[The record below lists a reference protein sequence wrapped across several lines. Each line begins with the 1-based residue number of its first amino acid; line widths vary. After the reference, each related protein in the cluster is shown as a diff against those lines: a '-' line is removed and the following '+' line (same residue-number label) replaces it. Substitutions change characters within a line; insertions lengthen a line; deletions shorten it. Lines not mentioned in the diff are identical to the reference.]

1 MEWDRETLIQ
11 ILIEEARNPRMRGR
25 LEDAD
30 VTVSGG
36 NPGCGDVVHIYLK
49 GTGDGHGIADVRF
62 EGSGCNVSQAA
73 ASMLLQKVV
82 DEGLTMDQVLDL
94 RGEDMKQ
101 FVGESALA
109 TRPRCAT
116 LALSTL
122 KEAVRQYRRQL
133 RNEGRWQGPVDP
145 HQEGA

>member
-1 MEWDRETLIQ
+1 MEWDRETLIA
-11 ILIEEARNPRMRGR
+11 ILVEEARNPLMRGR

-36 NPGCGDVVHIYLK
+36 NPGCGDVVQIYLK
-49 GTGDGHGIADVRF
+49 GEGDGQKIAGLKF

-73 ASMLLQKVV
+73 ASLLLQKVV
-82 DEGLTMDQVLDL
+82 NEGLTMDDVLRL

-122 KEAVRQYRRQL
+122 KEAIRQYRRQL
-133 RNEGRWQGPVDP
+133 RAEGKWQGPIDP
-145 HQEGA
+145 TQEG

>member
-11 ILIEEARNPRMRGR
+11 ILLEEARNPLMRGR
-25 LEDAD
+25 LDDAD

-36 NPGCGDVVHIYLK
+36 NPGCGDVVHIFLK
-49 GTGDGHGIADVRF
+49 GEGDGRGIAGVKF

-82 DEGLTMDQVLDL
+82 NDKLTMDDVLGMT
-94 RGEDMKQ
+94 GEDMKQ

-122 KEAVRQYRRQL
+122 KEAIRQYRRQL
-133 RNEGRWQGPVDP
+133 RAEGKWQGPIDP
-145 HQEGA
+145 FQEV

>member
-11 ILIEEARNPRMRGR
+11 ILIEEARNPLMRGR
-25 LEDAD
+25 LDGAD

-49 GTGDGHGIADVRF
+49 GQGDGHGIADVKF

-82 DEGLTMDQVLDL
+82 NEGLSMDDVLRM
-94 RGEDMKQ
+94 RGEDMKA

-122 KEAVRQYRRQL
+122 KEGIRQYRRQL
-133 RNEGRWQGPVDP
+133 RAEGKWQGPIDP
-145 HQEGA
+145 TQEV